1 MTSCVYHVDVVSPFD
16 NLAEKNKNGRVA
28 LLALQVRTDVAMK
41 TGGGDWE
48 WGRRATC
55 HQPL

>member
-48 WGRRATC
+48 WGEEGC
-55 HQPL
+55 HQQS